1 MAWWESREASPSW
14 GLGSRAAG
22 VFLELSFP
30 SASSEQV
37 KNPTEGPSL
46 ESSPSFS
53 PSQRCLIPH
62 AGRGGGQACSVGVA
76 DKGSEVVGKHH
87 SRSFPS
93 SAAPRPLPP
102 SKSLWEG
109 ESIPGG
115 GNGKCKGC
123 GFRMWRRGKPASLAG
138 TEVRGPPGIA
148 QWRRT
153 CLTRGREGERE
164 MQWTQPAPRMPE
176 AGQWLGDH
184 STSEC
189 SPLYPLA
196 LRQGLRGG
204 VRVILPGP
212 SAPES
217 LCSGSSIPG
226 TGSWHLCLLSLCI
239 PSSPTR
245 SVQFPPFYR

>member
-1 MAWWESREASPSW
+1 MAQWEGREVLPSW

-37 KNPTEGPSL
+37 KTPQRALHWSPPPPPPPPSAV
-46 ESSPSFS
+46 SSPM
-53 PSQRCLIPH
+53 L
-62 AGRGGGQACSVGVA
+62 GGGEVRLTVWGLQARGMRWWGSIIPDPSPPAPPPPPPIKVAPGRREHSRWREWQMQRLWIQDVEAGKACKLGWNRGSGAPWDCSVEKNLF
-76 DKGSEVVGKHH
+76 DE
-87 SRSFPS
+87 R
-93 SAAPRPLPP
+93 
-102 SKSLWEG
+102 EG
-109 ESIPGG
+109 G
-115 GNGKCKGC
+115 
-123 GFRMWRRGKPASLAG
+123 
-138 TEVRGPPGIA
+138 
-148 QWRRT
+148 
-153 CLTRGREGERE
+153 GERE
-164 MQWTQPAPRMPE
+164 MQWTQPALRMPE

-184 STSEC
+184 SASEH

-196 LRQGLRGG
+196 LGHVLRGG

-217 LCSGSSIPG
+217 LCSGSSVPG
-226 TGSWHLCLLSLCI
+226 TGSWRLCLLSLCI

>member
-1 MAWWESREASPSW
+1 MARWEGREVSSSW

-37 KNPTEGPSL
+37 KTPQRALHWSPPPPPPPPSAV
-46 ESSPSFS
+46 SSPM
-53 PSQRCLIPH
+53 L
-62 AGRGGGQACSVGVA
+62 GGGEVRLAVWGLQARGMRWW
-76 DKGSEVVGKHH
+76 GSIIPD
-87 SRSFPS
+87 PS
-93 SAAPRPLPP
+93 PPAPPPLPP
-102 SKSLWEG
+102 SKSLWGG

-164 MQWTQPAPRMPE
+164 REMQWTQPVLRMPE

-184 STSEC
+184 SASEH

-196 LRQGLRGG
+196 LRQGLCGG

-217 LCSGSSIPG
+217 LCSGSSVPG
-226 TGSWHLCLLSLCI
+226 TGSWRLCFLSLCI

>member
-1 MAWWESREASPSW
+1 MLGGGEVRLAVW
-14 GLGSRAAG
+14 GLQTRGVRWWGSIIPDPSPPAPPPRPFPHQSRSGKERA
-22 VFLELSFP
+22 F
-30 SASSEQV
+30 QV
-37 KNPTEGPSL
+37 EGMANAKAVDSG
-46 ESSPSFS
+46 
-53 PSQRCLIPH
+53 C
-62 AGRGGGQACSVGVA
+62 GGGESLQAWL
-76 DKGSEVVGKHH
+76 E
-87 SRSFPS
+87 
-93 SAAPRPLPP
+93 PRF
-102 SKSLWEG
+102 G
-109 ESIPGG
+109 
-115 GNGKCKGC
+115 
-123 GFRMWRRGKPASLAG
+123 
-138 TEVRGPPGIA
+138 GPPGIA

-164 MQWTQPAPRMPE
+164 MQWTQPALRMPE

-217 LCSGSSIPG
+217 LCSGSSVPG